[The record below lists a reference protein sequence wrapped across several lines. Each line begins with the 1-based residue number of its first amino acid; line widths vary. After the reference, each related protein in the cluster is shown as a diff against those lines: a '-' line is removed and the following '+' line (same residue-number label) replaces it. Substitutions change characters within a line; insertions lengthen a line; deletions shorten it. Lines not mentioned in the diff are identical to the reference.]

1 MANMK
6 KEINQPVV
14 IGILVVLA
22 ILLVGGFIVANG
34 GIGGQPPVKASD
46 LSPEELRDDEPPRR
60 GQPGYKERIDEPAT
74 Q

>member
-1 MANMK
+1 MSNMK
-6 KEINQPVV
+6 KEVSQPVM

-22 ILLVGGFIVANG
+22 ILLVGGFIIANG
-34 GIGGQPPVKASD
+34 GIGGQKPVSPKD

-60 GQPGYKERIDEPAT
+60 GQPGYKERIDDPAT